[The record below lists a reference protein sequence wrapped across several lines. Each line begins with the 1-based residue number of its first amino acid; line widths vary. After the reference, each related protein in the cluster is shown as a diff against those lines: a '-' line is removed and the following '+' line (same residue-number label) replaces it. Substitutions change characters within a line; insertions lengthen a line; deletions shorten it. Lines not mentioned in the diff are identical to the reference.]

1 MRAHMLK
8 AMRTLALLACLTFSA
23 SAAAAQSTAA
33 APSFDVASVKAS
45 QHILGP
51 DYNNQLTY
59 SPTGITARNATLK
72 RLVAE
77 AYRVQL
83 NQVVGPGW
91 LDRNEYDIDAR
102 AAEGATREQMAAML
116 RSLLAE
122 RFNLTEHSEMREM
135 RVYVLV
141 AGNADPKIQKM
152 QNGGVAGAQS
162 GFHFHGDLRQLADLL
177 TVQISIP
184 ASDNPREP
192 ARAGG
197 PQIPV
202 LDQTGLPGIFD
213 FNVDVRPELGTDMF
227 TLWQR
232 ALRDQLGLSLESR
245 RENVTVM
252 VVDKAAE
259 IPTEN

>member
-1 MRAHMLK
+1 
-8 AMRTLALLACLTFSA
+8 MRTLALLACLAFSA

-51 DYNNQLTY
+51 DYNNQFSY
-59 SPTGITARNATLK
+59 SPTGITARNVTLR

-77 AYRVQL
+77 AYHLQL
-83 NQVVGPGW
+83 DQVSGPGW

-102 AAEGATREQMAAML
+102 AAEGTTSEQMAAML
-116 RSLLAE
+116 RGLLAE
-122 RFNLTEHSEMREM
+122 RFSLVEQSESREM
-135 RVYVLV
+135 RVYALV
-141 AGNADPKIQKM
+141 VGKSGPKIQTM
-152 QNGGVAGAQS
+152 QNGEAAKAQP
-162 GFHFHGDLRQLADLL
+162 GFHFHGDMHQFADLL

-184 ASDNPREP
+184 APGNPREP
-192 ARAGG
+192 VRAGG

-213 FNVDVRPELGTDMF
+213 LSVDVRPELGTDMF

-232 ALRDQLGLSLESR
+232 ALQDQLGLSLESR
-245 RENVTVM
+245 KEPVTVM

-259 IPTEN
+259 IPTAN